1 MGTVCA
7 RSFTKGGFSTG
18 GFNYIIDCIHIVLSM
33 FCPFQDDPRRDL
45 MDLSDSRGVIRVRA
59 KSFRDLRILGGALGG
74 SLAEG
79 WRRLAE
85 VGGGLAEAW
94 RNLVF

>member
-74 SLAEG
+74 SLAEVGGG
-79 WRRLAE
+79 WRRL
-85 VGGGLAEAW
+85 GGGLAEAW